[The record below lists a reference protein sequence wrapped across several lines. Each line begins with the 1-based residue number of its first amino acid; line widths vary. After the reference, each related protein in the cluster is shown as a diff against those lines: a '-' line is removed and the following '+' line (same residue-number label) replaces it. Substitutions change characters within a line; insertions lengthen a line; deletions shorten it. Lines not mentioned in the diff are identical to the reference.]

1 MALLHKNLFASK
13 WVQALGMAFGASFS
27 ADSSFA
33 LLYVMYNPVCRRDVL
48 KKNRTA
54 NKMLAEALY
63 PVYKEY
69 SGDTHHL
76 GFYIKSAWA
85 FIKFVVKN
93 RSLADCNPLM
103 VLEASQQ
110 PHAVLFKDVNRLLM
124 LVEHYKQQPEA
135 VATSADHTYSHNFA
149 VVKLARG
156 LKRSSVISLGDHP
169 QSDHENSNT
178 SSLPNTARR
187 VSWLQRIQNILKRS
201 NKVAP
206 SSPGNF
212 QRYGD
217 APKLFVDEFETKR
230 QFVSDNIDE
239 EARLSLLTIML
250 FPNAGDFG
258 SSSDCKQYLHQ
269 FLENLDSFRKLFG
282 AMLRLTQDLEDADS
296 AEKRRFLS
304 RKERLVRRVS
314 DLIFGEDMKLLR
326 NFHSLSEEEAMKLY
340 KLHDFP
346 DLDLDDFKVPSVTEV
361 LKQLLTADKT
371 TPFQKKSG
379 ISPQIQESEDGSHA
393 LEPVIQHLHTSGPP
407 QVNSVPF
414 DGSDH
419 QVVAG
424 VSATGLGRSR
434 PTMYT
439 TKNLLVAAAKESAGL
454 GDPQAITLNQSNEL
468 ATIRSEETHN
478 LLRKYQDQAQKLRA
492 DIQLQRFLLENLN
505 KRAEAAEAL
514 LQALKDLHAAS
525 QVAPLAAGPLVEGK
539 SSEADTK
546 PNTHHDS
553 GIKLTNENAEVAVAA
568 RDFAR
573 LHIKSVL
580 QVPHD

>member
-13 WVQALGMAFGASFS
+13 WVQALSMAFGASFC
-27 ADSSFA
+27 AESSFA
-33 LLYVMYNPVCRRDVL
+33 LLYVMYNPVCRRDIL

-54 NKMLAEALY
+54 NTMLAEALY
-63 PVYKEY
+63 PVYKQY

-76 GFYIKSAWA
+76 GFYLKSAWA
-85 FIKFVVKN
+85 FVKFVIKN

-103 VLEASQQ
+103 VLEASRQ

-156 LKRSSVISLGDHP
+156 LKRSNLIRLR
-169 QSDHENSNT
+169 DHEKRDHEKNSVA
-178 SSLPNTARR
+178 SSPPNIARK

-206 SSPGNF
+206 SSPDNL

-230 QFVSDNIDE
+230 QFMSDNIDE

-250 FPNAGDFG
+250 FTNTDDFG

-282 AMLRLTQDLEDADS
+282 AMFRLTQDLEDANS
-296 AEKRRFLS
+296 AEKLRFSS

-314 DLIFGEDMKLLR
+314 DLVFGEDMKLLR

-346 DLDLDDFKVPSVTEV
+346 DLDLDDFKVPSVTDV
-361 LKQLLTADKT
+361 LKQLLAADKA
-371 TPFQKKSG
+371 TPFQKSG
-379 ISPQIQESEDGSHA
+379 ISSQIQDSEDGQ
-393 LEPVIQHLHTSGPP
+393 PVSQHLHTSGPSH
-407 QVNSVPF
+407 VNSVPF
-414 DGSDH
+414 YESDH
-419 QVVAG
+419 QVTG
-424 VSATGLGRSR
+424 VSDTRLGGSI

-439 TKNLLVAAAKESAGL
+439 TKKLLVAAAKESAGI
-454 GDPQAITLNQSNEL
+454 GDPLAITLDQSNEL
-468 ATIRSEETHN
+468 ATMSREETLN
-478 LLRKYQDQAQKLRA
+478 LIRKYQDQAQKLRA
-492 DIQLQRFLLENLN
+492 D
-505 KRAEAAEAL
+505 AEAAEAS
-514 LQALKDLHAAS
+514 LQALKDAA
-525 QVAPLAAGPLVEGK
+525 
-539 SSEADTK
+539 
-546 PNTHHDS
+546 
-553 GIKLTNENAEVAVAA
+553 AA
-568 RDFAR
+568 RDIAR
-573 LHIKSVL
+573 LHIKTFQKL
-580 QVPHD
+580 QVPHPK

>member
-13 WVQALGMAFGASFS
+13 WVQALSMAFGASFC
-27 ADSSFA
+27 AESSFA

-54 NKMLAEALY
+54 NTMLAEALY

-69 SGDTHHL
+69 FGDTHHL

-85 FIKFVVKN
+85 LVKFVVKN

-103 VLEASQQ
+103 VLEASRQ

-156 LKRSSVISLGDHP
+156 LKRSNLISLGDHEK
-169 QSDHENSNT
+169 SDHENSVT
-178 SSLPNTARR
+178 SSPPNIARK

-206 SSPGNF
+206 SSPGNL

-250 FPNAGDFG
+250 FTNADDFG

-282 AMLRLTQDLEDADS
+282 AMFRLTQDLEDADS
-296 AEKRRFLS
+296 AEKLRFAS

-314 DLIFGEDMKLLR
+314 DLVFGEDMKLLR

-346 DLDLDDFKVPSVTEV
+346 DLDLDDFKVPSVTDV
-361 LKQLLTADKT
+361 LKQLLAADKA
-371 TPFQKKSG
+371 TPFQKSG
-379 ISPQIQESEDGSHA
+379 ISSQIQDSEDGQ
-393 LEPVIQHLHTSGPP
+393 PVIQHLHTSGPSH
-407 QVNSVPF
+407 VNSVPF
-414 DGSDH
+414 YESDH
-419 QVVAG
+419 QVTG
-424 VSATGLGRSR
+424 VSDTRLGRSIS
-434 PTMYT
+434 TMYT
-439 TKNLLVAAAKESAGL
+439 TKNLLVEAAKKSAGIGYPL
-454 GDPQAITLNQSNEL
+454 AITLDQSNEL
-468 ATIRSEETHN
+468 ATMSREETHN
-478 LLRKYQDQAQKLRA
+478 LLRKHQDQAQKLRA
-492 DIQLQRFLLENLN
+492 D
-505 KRAEAAEAL
+505 AEAAEAL
-514 LQALKDLHAAS
+514 LQALKD
-525 QVAPLAAGPLVEGK
+525 
-539 SSEADTK
+539 
-546 PNTHHDS
+546 
-553 GIKLTNENAEVAVAA
+553 AVAA
-568 RDFAR
+568 RDIAR
-573 LHIKSVL
+573 LRIKNLL